1 MKVKEPQKEEFE
13 FLHEGQILFTY
24 LHLASHPE
32 LTETLMKKKTTA
44 IAYETVQLQDN
55 SLPLLTPMSEVAG
68 FMSTHIGAQYVEKI
82 NGSQRILFG
91 SISGVRLEHVVIIGA
106 GVVGMNEE
114 KQAIG
119 LSVTV
124 SIFDLNPKLLKQLTE
139 MFAIGANVLMPNPME
154 I

>member
-55 SLPLLTPMSEVAG
+55 SLPLLTPMREVAG
-68 FMSTHIGAQYVEKI
+68 FMSTQIGAQYLEKI
-82 NGSQRILFG
+82 NVGQGVLLG
-91 SISGVRLEHVVIIGA
+91 GISGDKHGHDVIING
-106 GVVGMNEE
+106 GVVGTHTAQ
-114 KQAIG
+114 K
-119 LSVTV
+119 
-124 SIFDLNPKLLKQLTE
+124 E
-139 MFAIGANVLMPNPME
+139 MRLRE
-154 I
+154 

>member
-1 MKVKEPQKEEFE
+1 

-68 FMSTHIGAQYVEKI
+68 FMSTQIGAQYLEKI
-82 NGSQRILFG
+82 N
-91 SISGVRLEHVVIIGA
+91 SGQGGLLGAITGVNPGHVDIIGG
-106 GVVGMNEE
+106 GVGGT
-114 KQAIG
+114 KA
-119 LSVTV
+119 S
-124 SIFDLNPKLLKQLTE
+124 
-139 MFAIGANVLMPNPME
+139 
-154 I
+154 